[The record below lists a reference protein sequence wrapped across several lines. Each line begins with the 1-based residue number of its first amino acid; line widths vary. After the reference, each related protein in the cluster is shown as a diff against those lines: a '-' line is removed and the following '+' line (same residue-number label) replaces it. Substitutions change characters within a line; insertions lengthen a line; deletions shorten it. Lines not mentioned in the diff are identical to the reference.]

1 MMDKQLPPRQE
12 EFIRQYVIDKNATQ
26 AAIRAGYSEKTA
38 NEQASRLLANV
49 NIRQRVDELLAQV
62 NENAV
67 KKAEL
72 NKQWIIEQLIDNA
85 LIAKAAEPVLDAEGN
100 PIGEYKANISAS
112 NKALE
117 LLGKEIGMF
126 IDKSERGK
134 PGDFE
139 RLQDDELEKR
149 LHENERAIAELA
161 RTTIRKAA
169 TAK

>member
-1 MMDKQLPPRQE
+1 MDKQLPPRQE
-12 EFIRQYVIDKNATQ
+12 EFIRQYVIDKNGTQ

-72 NKQWIIEQLIDNA
+72 NKDWIIEQLIDNA

-161 RTTIRKAA
+161 RSTIRKAA